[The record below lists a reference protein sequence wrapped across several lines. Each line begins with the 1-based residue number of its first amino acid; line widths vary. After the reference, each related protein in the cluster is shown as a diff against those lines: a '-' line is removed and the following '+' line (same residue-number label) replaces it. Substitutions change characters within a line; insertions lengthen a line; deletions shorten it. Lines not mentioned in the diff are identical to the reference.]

1 MAITNSINNS
11 FQDNTSNAQ
20 KEVVLSTQRLNNTK
34 QINLDLDFKKQAKL
48 KQKRL
53 IIFSSII
60 IGLLILMFRI
70 PYIGSYLDAILFDYF
85 FGIAKYFLYIWLIAL
100 CVIGIFKFKWLLLLS
115 KWRYI
120 YAQIFILLALCILF
134 SALGG
139 IIFEETWSSIIN
151 GKTRFSAK
159 LVAYHSGH
167 FFQYLGSVN
176 YGFSGNESPWFIN
189 TYIEWKGADASQTM
203 LYGFIITGGLIG
215 EIVDAAQGYVLIVFT
230 LLLCF
235 LGILYFTSRS
245 QNKFSVAIRKAIV
258 HIFGGS
264 AENIVTSDLSKQ
276 KGDVKVESVNKN
288 EIKNIANNSNLDTPP
303 ITLLSDTSVD
313 NYQKNKVEAERVRDA
328 IIKFSNDKSIN
339 LEFKKCIIMPMFS
352 EIYFEADSM
361 MTIEYFLKNEVEV
374 TNYTQLKEF
383 NVSYKGN
390 ELRLEYINK
399 WSSKVSIK
407 SILSSQMVDTNKNN
421 LVVGYSYLNQPLLMN
436 LTNDTSILVIGKKG
450 SGTGMLL
457 SCLAITYAF
466 LSTPD
471 KFNIDIISK
480 DPSNNFNSLKHLPHV
495 KSFSTLDITN
505 DNIGNMLLSYNNE
518 IIDRKN
524 AFEQLSASNIDEYNI
539 AAKETGQELMPTKL
553 LIFNDFNEIVKGNYQ
568 YLGLLRNI
576 LVDGQNCGIKI
587 ILAANNVT
595 SEVIDQNIY
604 NNVKTKLIL
613 RLETENESLQIF
625 DSYRGSQ
632 LYGNGDGYMF
642 NESPDDKIRFQTC
655 YLNQR
660 ELDEIVKIISTF
672 YQAKTE

>member
-189 TYIEWKGADASQTM
+189 TYIEWKDAASQTTM
-203 LYGFIITGGLIG
+203 SYGFIITGGLIG

-374 TNYTQLKEF
+374 TNYTQF

-518 IIDRKN
+518 IIDRK
-524 AFEQLSASNIDEYNI
+524 
-539 AAKETGQELMPTKL
+539 
-553 LIFNDFNEIVKGNYQ
+553 IFNDFNEIVKGNYQ